1 MTLRSMRMLVVA
13 IGAIGAIGAVTLVQ
27 VAVFAQAPTQTPATA
42 PRPASGRAWKT
53 PRTPWGHPDLQGY
66 WTNTTTTPL
75 QRPAELKD
83 KAVLTAAEL
92 AERDRL
98 VAARANQDQAPT
110 AGNPGTYNDAWY
122 ERGSLNLRT
131 SLIIDPE
138 DGRLPPLT
146 AEAKQ
151 RAEDER
157 RGRGPADSWTDRSV
171 YERCITRGLPGAMMP
186 GFYNHNYQI
195 LQTPDHVV
203 IKVEMIHDAR
213 IIPIAPIAPI
223 ASTGSAAARGGRPPL
238 PSAIRQWM
246 GSSRGHWEGD
256 TLVVETTN
264 FNDKVRE
271 QALIAFST
279 GQNLTLVERFTRT
292 ATDAIDYRFTVTD
305 PTFYTRPWTA
315 SIPMVRFEGPLYEYA
330 CHEGNYGLSGILA
343 GARAEE
349 RGDK

>member
-1 MTLRSMRMLVVA
+1 MTWRSRHMLSALGLAVA
-13 IGAIGAIGAVTLVQ
+13 LAPAT
-27 VAVFAQAPTQTPATA
+27 VFTQAPAA
-42 PRPASGRAWKT
+42 AARAWKA
-53 PRTPWGHPDLQGY
+53 PRTAWGHPDLQGY

-75 QRPAELKD
+75 QRPLDLKD
-83 KAVLTAAEL
+83 KAVLTDAEL

-98 VAARANQDQAPT
+98 VAERANQDQAPS

-122 ERGSLNLRT
+122 ERGSLNRRT

-146 AEAKQ
+146 PDAKQ

-186 GFYNHNYQI
+186 GFYNHNYHI

-203 IKVEMIHDAR
+203 IRVEMIHDAR
-213 IIPIAPIAPI
+213 IIAL
-223 ASTGSAAARGGRPPL
+223 GGRTPL
-238 PSAIRQWM
+238 PGGIRQWM
-246 GSSRGHWEGD
+246 GSSRGHWEGE

-271 QALIAFST
+271 QSLIAFSS
-279 GQNLTLVERFTRT
+279 GQNLRLVERFTRT
-292 ATDAIDYRFTVTD
+292 AADTIDYQFTVTD

-315 SIPMVRFEGPLYEYA
+315 SIPMARFEGPLYEYA
-330 CHEGNYGLSGILA
+330 CHEGNYGLAGILA